1 MEESKSVDA
10 VDPHVAD
17 PGKLSPREKELLAE
31 NERLSSLLRSALT
44 ALRAHQEAVS
54 CVVDRFKADEA
65 QGYRSRDRQ
74 YAIAILEKFALPSPP
89 LAAPARDDIDQVL
102 DNMMG
107 KEFNA
112 PAPERKTP

>member
-1 MEESKSVDA
+1 MTDVSRLCAEIEYALASKVGPQAFA
-10 VDPHVAD
+10 VQ
-17 PGKLSPREKELLAE
+17 AE
-31 NERLSSLLRSALT
+31 SLLRSALT